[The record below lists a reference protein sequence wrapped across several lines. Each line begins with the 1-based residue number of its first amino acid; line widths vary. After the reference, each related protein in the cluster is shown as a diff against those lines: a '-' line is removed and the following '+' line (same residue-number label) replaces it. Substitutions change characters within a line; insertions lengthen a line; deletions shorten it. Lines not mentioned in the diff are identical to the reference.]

1 MTLEYWSDIGVFLGE
16 DSYER
21 LLFDRPMSV
30 YTSIYREFFLG
41 DDIGL
46 IAERRGIDG
55 GMIDDIFKTQAF
67 HEVIDKFHE
76 DNEGK
81 SSFQIQLDAVSE
93 TALRKLNDVLNDE
106 DTAAKDII
114 AAANAVAVNFAG
126 LTVGKKAQSAL
137 GNGEATNSVT
147 IQAQHFNV
155 GGNVPGLSGEM
166 SDEIAR
172 HQPRDSNA
180 NNGVGNSRTKS
191 PDVIDVDPFW

>member
-67 HEVIDKFHE
+67 HEVIDKFHA

-106 DTAAKDII
+106 ETAAKDII

-147 IQAQHFNV
+147 IQAETFNL
-155 GGNVPGLSGEM
+155 GGSVPPGINGEI
-166 SDEIAR
+166 SDTIAR
-172 HQPRDSNA
+172 HQTRDNTKV
-180 NNGVGNSRTKS
+180 VGNKPTKS
-191 PDVIDVDPFW
+191 PEVIDVDPFW